1 MLKTTF
7 SEGELRA
14 RTARARELMSAAGI
28 DVLIATG
35 DFSAGLNYYY
45 FSGHQPRDYQ
55 LNYSRPHVFVLPLE
69 GEPFLYVYNVNEQNA
84 RELSWV
90 EDVVP
95 YYPPF
100 DGAGLAAE
108 LAKRGLG
115 SGTVGAELG
124 TDQRV
129 AMSALA
135 YGDLVSGLPRARF
148 VDAGELLWQL
158 RMVKSAEE
166 LEYIRQA
173 DHINGEIH
181 RAALARLKPGDS
193 EVDVAREYGM
203 AMVEFGAV
211 RPPYGQILIVSEAK
225 SRALGHRSRMLG
237 PLPEYRL
244 EEGDVLFVD
253 SGVVVE
259 GYWGEFNR
267 MGSIGE
273 VSADKQRHHA
283 AIREIIQ
290 RAIAEALVP
299 GRPFRQIMEDM
310 VGYAVDLGYTRE
322 HMAQYVAAPF
332 FHLCHGIGLTSSEPP
347 FVRMDSEKEL
357 LPGMVLS
364 VEAYLREG
372 DVTFGSEE
380 DVIITE
386 NGAEVFSAVDAGLIP
401 VGVES

>member
-1 MLKTTF
+1 VDTIFTTEELQRR
-7 SEGELRA
+7 SERA
-14 RTARARELMSAAGI
+14 RALMAEKGI
-28 DVLIATG
+28 DVLIVTG

-55 LNYSRPHVFVLPLE
+55 LNYSRPHVMVLPLQ
-69 GEPFLYVYNVNEQNA
+69 GEPFLYVYNVNERNA
-84 RELSWV
+84 QDLSWV
-90 EDVVP
+90 KDVVP
-95 YYPPF
+95 YNPPF

-108 LAKRGLG
+108 LDRRGYG
-115 SGTVGAELG
+115 SAVIGAELG

-135 YGDLVSGLPRARF
+135 YAALVGGLPNAKF
-148 VDAGELLWQL
+148 VDAGDLLWAL

-166 LEYIRQA
+166 LEIIRQA

-181 RAALARLKPGDS
+181 KTAMARLRPGSS
-193 EVDVAREYGM
+193 EVDVAREYGI
-203 AMVEFGAV
+203 AMVEHGAV

-225 SRALGHRSRMLG
+225 SKALGHRSRMLG
-237 PLPEYRL
+237 PLPQYTL
-244 EEGDVLFVD
+244 AEGDLLFVD

-267 MGSIGE
+267 MGVVGE
-273 VSADKQRHHA
+273 PSAEKVHHHDN
-283 AIREIIQ
+283 IRTMIR
-290 RAIAEALVP
+290 RAIKESLLP
-299 GRPFRQIMEDM
+299 GRTYQEIMNDL
-310 VGYAVDLGYTRE
+310 VGFALDLGYTRE
-322 HMAQYVAAPF
+322 HLAQYVGPPF

-347 FVRMDSEKEL
+347 FVRMDSTERL

-364 VEAYLREG
+364 VEAYIREL

-386 NGAEVFSAVDAGLIP
+386 DGCIMFSDPDPGLIRI
-401 VGVES
+401 GERA